1 MASSIHES
9 AISSPRHARRR
20 LSLAS
25 RLLQRPRGAA
35 GLGLTGLLVVG
46 AILAPL
52 LSPHDPLALAK
63 GSELARPSTAFPF
76 GTDEL
81 GRDLLSRVLHGGRV
95 SLVVA
100 FVSVLLASMVG
111 VVVGLTAG
119 YFGGRWDAVIMRLID
134 TILAF
139 PAIILAMAVV
149 SLLSPSSFNAMVA
162 IAVVSIPTFA
172 RLTRGAVLAEREREY
187 VEAARAVGA
196 SDLYAIFRTIL
207 PNTLTPV
214 LVQVTVSMG
223 YAVLLEAGLSFLGL
237 GTQPPQPSWGAML
250 FAASSFLNQAPWYGV
265 FPGVFL
271 TTLVLGLNLISEA
284 LQEVLSRRAGDY

>member
-1 MASSIHES
+1 MASSIPES
-9 AISSPRHARRR
+9 ATSSPRPKRFR
-20 LSLAS
+20 LDLAS
-25 RLLQRPRGAA
+25 RVLQRPRGAA

-100 FVSVLLASMVG
+100 FVSVLLASIVG
-111 VVVGLTAG
+111 VVVGLVAG

-134 TILAF
+134 TVLAF

-162 IAVVSIPTFA
+162 IAVVSVPTFA
-172 RLTRGAVLAEREREY
+172 RLTRGAVLGEREREY

-196 SDLYAIFRTIL
+196 SDLYTIFRTIL

-250 FAASSFLNQAPWYGV
+250 FTASSYLNQAPWYGV

-271 TTLVLGLNLISEA
+271 TALVLGLNLISEA
-284 LQEVLSRRAGDY
+284 LQEVLSRRVGE

>member
-1 MASSIHES
+1 MAFSIRGS
-9 AISSPRHARRR
+9 AISSSTHSGSRF
-20 LSLAS
+20 
-25 RLLQRPRGAA
+25 RLLARLARHPRGSI
-35 GLGLTGLLVVG
+35 GLGLSGVLV
-46 AILAPL
+46 AAALLAPL
-52 LSPHDPLALAK
+52 VSPHDPLALAK
-63 GSELARPSTAFPF
+63 GFELARPSAAFPF

-81 GRDLLSRVLHGGRV
+81 GRDLLSRVLYGGRV

-100 FVSVLLASMVG
+100 FVAVLLASAVG
-111 VVVGLTAG
+111 VVVGLVGG
-119 YFGGRWDAVIMRLID
+119 YFGGVWDAVIMRLTD

-139 PAIILAMAVV
+139 PAIILALAVV
-149 SLLSPSSFNAMVA
+149 SLLSPSSFNAMLAV
-162 IAVVSIPTFA
+162 AVVGIPTFA

-187 VEAARAVGA
+187 VEAAKAVGA
-196 SDLYAIFRTIL
+196 SDRYTIFRTIL

-250 FAASSFLNQAPWYGV
+250 FASASFLNQAPWYGF

-271 TTLVLGLNLISEA
+271 TALVLGLNLIAEA
-284 LQEVLSRRAGDY
+284 LQEVLSRQVGEY

>member
-1 MASSIHES
+1 MAFSIHES
-9 AISSPRHARRR
+9 AINSPRHPRLRLDLAARV
-20 LSLAS
+20 
-25 RLLQRPRGAA
+25 LQRPRGAA

-100 FVSVLLASMVG
+100 FVSVALASVMG
-111 VVVGLTAG
+111 VVVGLIAG

-134 TILAF
+134 TVLAF

-162 IAVVSIPTFA
+162 IAVVSVPTFA
-172 RLTRGAVLAEREREY
+172 RLTRSAVLAEREREY

-196 SDLYAIFRTIL
+196 TDLYTIFRTIM

-250 FAASSFLNQAPWYGV
+250 FTASSYLNQAPWYGI

-271 TTLVLGLNLISEA
+271 TALVLGLNLISEA
-284 LQEVLSRRAGDY
+284 LQEVLSRRV

>member
-1 MASSIHES
+1 MAFSIRAS
-9 AISSPRHARRR
+9 ATSRPRAWSRSGLLAR
-20 LSLAS
+20 LA
-25 RLLQRPRGAA
+25 RRPRGAV
-35 GLGLTGLLVVG
+35 GLGLTGVLVAAAV
-46 AILAPL
+46 LAPL
-52 LSPHDPLALAK
+52 VSPHDPLALAK
-63 GSELARPSTAFPF
+63 GFELARPSTAFPF

-81 GRDLLSRVLHGGRV
+81 GRDLLSRVLYGGRV

-100 FVSVLLASMVG
+100 SVSVLLASAVG
-111 VVVGLTAG
+111 VIVGLVGG
-119 YFGGRWDAVIMRLID
+119 YFGGVWDAVIMRLTD

-139 PAIILAMAVV
+139 PAVILAMAVV
-149 SLLSPSSFNAMVA
+149 SLLNPSSFNAMLAV
-162 IAVVSIPTFA
+162 AVVGIPTFA

-196 SDLYAIFRTIL
+196 SDLYTIFRTIL

-223 YAVLLEAGLSFLGL
+223 FAVLLEAGLSFLGL

-250 FAASSFLNQAPWYGV
+250 FASASFLNQAPWYGF

-271 TTLVLGLNLISEA
+271 TALVLGLNLIAEG
-284 LQEVLSRRAGDY
+284 LQEVLSRQIGEY

>member
-1 MASSIHES
+1 MAFSIRES
-9 AISSPRHARRR
+9 ATRKPRAWSRSGLLAR
-20 LSLAS
+20 LA
-25 RLLQRPRGAA
+25 RRPRGAA
-35 GLGLTGLLVVG
+35 GLGLTGVLVAAAV
-46 AILAPL
+46 LAPL
-52 LSPHDPLALAK
+52 VSPHDPLALAK
-63 GSELARPSTAFPF
+63 GFELARPSTAFPF

-81 GRDLLSRVLHGGRV
+81 GRDLLSRVLYGGRV

-100 FVSVLLASMVG
+100 SVSVLLASAAG
-111 VVVGLTAG
+111 VIVGLVGG
-119 YFGGRWDAVIMRLID
+119 YFGGVWDAVIMRVTD

-139 PAIILAMAVV
+139 PAVILAMAVV
-149 SLLSPSSFNAMVA
+149 SLLSPSSFNAMLAV
-162 IAVVSIPTFA
+162 AVVGIPTFA

-196 SDLYAIFRTIL
+196 SDLHTIFRTIL

-223 YAVLLEAGLSFLGL
+223 FAVLLEAGLSFLGL

-250 FAASSFLNQAPWYGV
+250 FTSASFLNQAPWYGF

-271 TTLVLGLNLISEA
+271 TGLVLGLNLIAEA
-284 LQEVLSRRAGDY
+284 LQEVLSRQVGDY

>member
-1 MASSIHES
+1 MACSIRGS
-9 AISSPRHARRR
+9 ATSSPTRPRVRLGLLARVV
-20 LSLAS
+20 
-25 RLLQRPRGAA
+25 QRPRGAI
-35 GLGLTGLLVVG
+35 GLSLTGLLVAFAV
-46 AILAPL
+46 LAPL
-52 LSPHDPLALAK
+52 ASPHDPLALAK
-63 GSELARPSTAFPF
+63 GFELTRPSAVFPF

-100 FVSVLLASMVG
+100 FVSVLLASAVG
-111 VVVGLTAG
+111 VVVGLVGG
-119 YFGGRWDAVIMRLID
+119 YFGGAWDAIIMRLVD
-134 TILAF
+134 TVLAF
-139 PAIILAMAVV
+139 PAIILAMAIV
-149 SLLSPSSFNAMVA
+149 SLLSPSSFNAMLAV
-162 IAVVSIPTFA
+162 AVVGIPTFA

-187 VEAARAVGA
+187 VEAAHAVGA
-196 SDLYAIFRTIL
+196 SDLYTIFRTIL

-250 FAASSFLNQAPWYGV
+250 FAASSFLSQAPWYGF

-271 TTLVLGLNLISEA
+271 TALVLGLNLISEA
-284 LQEVLSRRAGDY
+284 LQEVLSRQVGEY

>member
-1 MASSIHES
+1 MAFSIRES
-9 AISSPRHARRR
+9 VINSPRPRSRAGLLVRLAR
-20 LSLAS
+20 
-25 RLLQRPRGAA
+25 RPRGAV
-35 GLGLTGLLVVG
+35 GLGLTGVLVAA

-52 LSPHDPLALAK
+52 VSPHDPLALAK
-63 GSELARPSTAFPF
+63 GFELARPSPAFPF

-81 GRDLLSRVLHGGRV
+81 GRDLLSRVLYGGRV
-95 SLVVA
+95 SLLVA
-100 FVSVLLASMVG
+100 SVSVLLASAVG
-111 VVVGLTAG
+111 VIVGLAGG
-119 YFGGRWDAVIMRLID
+119 YFGGVWDAVIMRLTD

-139 PAIILAMAVV
+139 PAVILAMAVV
-149 SLLSPSSFNAMVA
+149 SLLSPSSFNAMLAV
-162 IAVVSIPTFA
+162 AVVGIPTFA

-187 VEAARAVGA
+187 VEAARAAGA

-223 YAVLLEAGLSFLGL
+223 FAVLLEAGLSFLGL

-250 FAASSFLNQAPWYGV
+250 FASASFLNQAPWYGF

-271 TTLVLGLNLISEA
+271 TALVLGLNLIAEA
-284 LQEVLSRRAGDY
+284 LQEVLSRQVGEY